1 MDMKARLN
9 CILWAR
15 GVLQTKEK
23 EAKSKCMGLKGY
35 RPNSKLKKTESIVI
49 LNHKTGFKT
58 KGITRDKGGHF
69 IMAEGLIH
77 QKGKTLL
84 CICMYAKYFHVCN
97 I

>member
-58 KGITRDKGGHF
+58 KGISRDKGDF
-69 IMAEGLIH
+69 S
-77 QKGKTLL
+77 
-84 CICMYAKYFHVCN
+84 
-97 I
+97 

>member
-1 MDMKARLN
+1 MKN
-9 CILWAR
+9 Y
-15 GVLQTKEK
+15 KH
-23 EAKSKCMGLKGY
+23 SKAGETISPDK
-35 RPNSKLKKTESIVI
+35 I
-49 LNHKTGFKT
+49 GFKT
-58 KGITRDKGGHF
+58 KDITRDKGGHF